1 MGSKPRRIVVVALA
15 VLAGLAVP
23 APHAQAHTERE
34 VAFPDGTGSVPMY
47 RGGGPQLLVCKSD
60 RADFET
66 RIGGF
71 PPALRE
77 RNLALF
83 DRCLDRGFRHV
94 QEAVDAAGSGTTVLI
109 LPGLYQEEPS
119 LTEPTG
125 ECADLDAPVVNSGGS
140 GKDANDKHRATYQV
154 LTFEQQVSCPHN
166 QNLVAVLG
174 KHDLQIEGTGQ
185 APTDVVIDAGYHRLN
200 GIRADRADGFYL
212 RNLTVQRT
220 TFNNVYVM
228 ETDGFTIDTVLAR
241 WSDEYGFLSF
251 ANDHGLF
258 TNCEGYGA
266 GDAAIYPGSASDI
279 NHDAGHEVE
288 RYAIEITGCYA
299 HHNLLGYSGTAGNSV
314 WAHNNVFTENAAGVA
329 MDSAF
334 RDHPGMPQNHAR
346 FERNIIGDN
355 NQDYYR
361 YVRDGTCAKPVADRG
376 YEEGV
381 VCPTVGLPAGTGVI
395 NPGGN
400 YNLWRENWVYG
411 HEYAGFL
418 TSWVPG
424 FVRAETGW
432 PEQFDTSHHNRYLD
446 NRMGRTPDGEDRPNR
461 IDFWWDGQGRG
472 SCWQAMDTVVTEPLA
487 MPACGG
493 DGLPAG
499 LPVTRFVAEPAK
511 LLKLY
516 VCAEYSRDDRL
527 MPANCDW
534 YGASGLGR
542 LEVQVATGEAVL
554 LGLLLLGLWWRQM
567 RPAGRSRLAL
577 AGVPVALA
585 VAVALAGLA
594 VGVVGTAYEAGPLLP
609 LGLGLFGAGA
619 VLSGLAVRSA
629 GRGALGWLTVALGA
643 FALLGAVDRG
653 LTMIPYLPVPA
664 SLVRILIEVVWV
676 PWAAAVLVGQ
686 RTRPESTGPETEEPE
701 RPERPEPVPEPTG

>member
-1 MGSKPRRIVVVALA
+1 
-15 VLAGLAVP
+15 LAGLAGP
-23 APHAQAHTERE
+23 AADALAHTERE
-34 VAFPDGTGSVPMY
+34 VTFPDGTGSVPTY
-47 RGGGPQLLVCKSD
+47 RANGSQLLVCKTD
-60 RADFET
+60 GADFEA
-66 RIGGF
+66 RIAGF
-71 PPALRE
+71 RPAARE
-77 RNLALF
+77 RNLSLF
-83 DRCLDRGFRHV
+83 QRCLDRGFRHV
-94 QEAVDAAGSGTTVLI
+94 QEAVNAAGSGTTILV
-109 LPGLYQEEPS
+109 LPGLYLEEPS
-119 LTEPTG
+119 LAAPTG
-125 ECADLDAPVVNSGGS
+125 QCADLDAPVAGSGGS

-154 LTFEQQVSCPHN
+154 LSFEQQVSCPHN

-185 APTDVVIDAGYHRLN
+185 EPTDVVIDAGFHRLN

-228 ETDGFTIDTVLAR
+228 ETDGFTIDTVVAR

-251 ANDHGLF
+251 ANDYGLF

-279 NHDAGHEVE
+279 NRDSGYEVD

-314 WAHNNVFTENAAGVA
+314 WAHNNVFTDNAAGVA

-334 RDHPGMPQNHAR
+334 QDHPGMPQNHAR

-361 YVRDGTCAKPVADRG
+361 YVRDGTCAKPVAERG
-376 YEEGV
+376 YEDGV
-381 VCPTVGLPAGTGVI
+381 VCPTVGLPVGTGVI

-411 HEYAGFL
+411 HEYAGFV

-424 FVRAETGW
+424 FVRGETGW
-432 PEQFDTSHHNRYLD
+432 SEQFDTSHHNRYLG

-472 SCWQAMDTVVTEPLA
+472 SCWQNMDTVATEPLA

-527 MPANCDW
+527 MPASCDW

-554 LGLLLLGLWWRQM
+554 VGLLLLGLWWRQV
-567 RPAGRSRLAL
+567 RPAGRSRRALAGVPLAL
-577 AGVPVALA
+577 AGVPLALA
-585 VAVALAGLA
+585 GVPLALAGLV
-594 VGVVGTAYEAGPLLP
+594 VGVAGTADEAGPLLP
-609 LGLGLFGAGA
+609 LGLGMFGAGA

-629 GRGALGWLTVALGA
+629 GRGAFGWLTVALGA

-653 LTMIPYLPVPA
+653 LTMLPYLPVPP

-676 PWAAAVLVGQ
+676 PWAAAALVE
-686 RTRPESTGPETEEPE
+686 RRSRPEATGPTTQAPE
-701 RPERPEPVPEPTG
+701 QPEPVREPTG